1 MQVAKGPYKCVLRQ
15 LRMTCELRSCPRT
28 PQLAKISC
36 KRYPHGT
43 SPACRRDTSGG
54 KATGQPQDASKAAA
68 GGIPQGALTLTT
80 DLQLTSAHWLVA
92 LAKSS
97 SQRAAPARPEV
108 LATATQATSGH
119 ALGA

>member
-1 MQVAKGPYKCVLRQ
+1 MQVPKSPYKCVPRQ
-15 LRMTCELRSCPRT
+15 LRMTCEARSSARNASFCKTQAIKTRTERALPAGSRRVPEWLRGSPRT
-28 PQLAKISC
+28 RPRQPRGAF
-36 KRYPHGT
+36 
-43 SPACRRDTSGG
+43 RR
-54 KATGQPQDASKAAA
+54 
-68 GGIPQGALTLTT
+68 GALTT

-97 SQRAAPARPEV
+97 SQRAAPARPEA

>member
-1 MQVAKGPYKCVLRQ
+1 MQVAKGPYKCVPRQ
-15 LRMTCELRSCPRT
+15 LRMTCEPRPSANTPRFCRLTVNQTRTERALPPGVTRVAERLRGSPRT
-28 PQLAKISC
+28 RARQPRGAF
-36 KRYPHGT
+36 
-43 SPACRRDTSGG
+43 RR
-54 KATGQPQDASKAAA
+54 
-68 GGIPQGALTLTT
+68 GALTT

-97 SQRAAPARPEV
+97 SKRAAPARPEV

>member
-1 MQVAKGPYKCVLRQ
+1 MQVAKGPYKCVPRQ
-15 LRMTCELRSCPRT
+15 LRMTCEPRPSANTPRFLELTVSQTRTERALPAGVTRVAEWLRGSPKTRARQPRG
-28 PQLAKISC
+28 AF
-36 KRYPHGT
+36 
-43 SPACRRDTSGG
+43 RR
-54 KATGQPQDASKAAA
+54 
-68 GGIPQGALTLTT
+68 GALTT

>member
-1 MQVAKGPYKCVLRQ
+1 M
-15 LRMTCELRSCPRT
+15 
-28 PQLAKISC
+28 
-36 KRYPHGT
+36 
-43 SPACRRDTSGG
+43 
-54 KATGQPQDASKAAA
+54 
-68 GGIPQGALTLTT
+68 GALTT

>member
-28 PQLAKISC
+28 PVWPKSAV
-36 KRYPHGT
+36 
-43 SPACRRDTSGG
+43 RDTRTERALPAGVTRVSEWLRGSPR
-54 KATGQPQDASKAAA
+54 TRPRQPR
-68 GGIPQGALTLTT
+68 GAFRRGALTT

-97 SQRAAPARPEV
+97 SQRAAPARPEALV
-108 LATATQATSGH
+108 KATHAFGEY

>member
-1 MQVAKGPYKCVLRQ
+1 MQVAKGTYKCVPRQ
-15 LRMTCELRSCPRT
+15 LRMTCERAPALRTPRFSKSHSSTTRTERALPAGVIRVSEWLRGSPRT
-28 PQLAKISC
+28 RARQPRGAF
-36 KRYPHGT
+36 
-43 SPACRRDTSGG
+43 RR
-54 KATGQPQDASKAAA
+54 
-68 GGIPQGALTLTT
+68 GALTT

-97 SQRAAPARPEV
+97 SQRAAPARPEA

>member
-1 MQVAKGPYKCVLRQ
+1 MQVAKGPYKCVPRQ
-15 LRMTCELRSCPRT
+15 LRMTCEPRPSANTPRFCRLTVNQTRTERALPAGVIRVSEWLRGSPRT
-28 PQLAKISC
+28 RPRQPRGAF
-36 KRYPHGT
+36 
-43 SPACRRDTSGG
+43 RR
-54 KATGQPQDASKAAA
+54 
-68 GGIPQGALTLTT
+68 GALTT